1 MKKLKLSPSVILI
14 VLPLVSLVLIFAF
27 LISILTGAHEKRV
40 EYCELGII
48 LTDDFIT
55 YDSGGAF
62 NVAYSDGKTV
72 VGICRYS
79 FVDCE
84 ELGLLTTYTPKR
96 LATVYLEMLGRTVDE
111 SVKVRGDV
119 PYFTYTDTS
128 QDGEEYFYMPTFYR
142 TPYAYFVITFITPK
156 VREVEGR
163 VEFYGYMDTVY
174 LLDEYL

>member
-1 MKKLKLSPSVILI
+1 MKRIK
-14 VLPLVSLVLIFAF
+14 LPLAIITLLSL
-27 LISILTGAHEKRV
+27 ILSLGGCRDEKRV
-40 EYCELGII
+40 EYCELGIV

-55 YDSGGAF
+55 YDTDGAF
-62 NVAYSDGKTV
+62 NVAYSDGKTL

-111 SVKVRGDV
+111 TVTVRTDV

-156 VREVEGR
+156 AREVEGR